1 MFSERLKSLRKSKN
15 LTQTALATILHL
27 SHGAVAMWETN
38 KRQPDNDTLGRLAD
52 FFGVSIDYLLGRE
65 EKIKNPP
72 NVFDVD
78 GIVTFEEI
86 GTICAGF
93 NGTLNET
100 LTGEI
105 VDIPLSMISGG
116 HKEEYFVL
124 RVTGNSMYPK
134 ILEGDRILCKRC
146 SSVDSGNYA
155 VVLYDG
161 ECATVKRVHY
171 TAGED
176 WLELIPINPEY
187 ETKRITG
194 ADLEQ
199 CRILGKVVKLIR
211 DL

>member
-1 MFSERLKSLRKSKN
+1 MQQLRILRKNKGLSMKE
-15 LTQTALATILHL
+15 LGAAVGLAESTISLY
-27 SHGAVAMWETN
+27 ETG
-38 KRQPDNDTLGRLAD
+38 KRQPDNDTMLRLAD
-52 FFGVSIDYLLGRE
+52 FFGVSIDYLLGRNG
-65 EKIKNPP
+65 IKNPP

-146 SSVDSGNYA
+146 SSVDSGSYA

>member
-1 MFSERLKSLRKSKN
+1 MNRLRLLRKEKN
-15 LTQTALATILHL
+15 ITMKQLGLLFGAAESTV
-27 SHGAVAMWETN
+27 SHWETG
-38 KRQPDNDTLGRLAD
+38 KREPDNETLSRLAD
-52 FFGVSIDYLLGRE
+52 FFGVSIDYLLGRNE
-65 EKIKNPP
+65 TKNPP

-78 GIVTFEEI
+78 GIVSFEEI

-93 NGTLNET
+93 NGSLNET

-124 RVTGNSMYPK
+124 RVQGNSMYPR

-146 SSVDSGNYA
+146 SSVDSGSFA

-161 ECATVKRVHY
+161 ECATVKKVHY
-171 TAGED
+171 VNGEN
-176 WLELIPINPEY
+176 WLELIPINPDY
-187 ETKRITG
+187 EPKRISG

>member
-1 MFSERLKSLRKSKN
+1 MYRLKELRQLNGKTQGQVAAWLSITQAAYSKYECGRAEPSLES
-15 LTQTALATILHL
+15 LSILC
-27 SHGAVAMWETN
+27 EKYN
-38 KRQPDNDTLGRLAD
+38 
-52 FFGVSIDYLLGRE
+52 VSLDYLMGKND

-78 GIVTFEEI
+78 GIVCFEEI

-93 NGTLNET
+93 NGSLNET

-124 RVTGNSMYPK
+124 RVQGNSMHPR

-146 SSVDSGNYA
+146 SSVDSGSFA

-161 ECATVKRVHY
+161 ECATVKKVNY
-171 TAGED
+171 VNGEN

-187 ETKRITG
+187 ETKRISG